1 MEESVRFLK
10 SCGPLDRAGSIP
22 ALGTLFTTMFI
33 GANGFGVWSQSVAG
47 VGM

>member
-22 ALGTLFTTMFI
+22 ALGTLFTPMFI
-33 GANGFGVWSQSVAG
+33 GADGLVVYP
-47 VGM
+47 